1 MTRTFCVER
10 VLFCKLEKLRQMYAD
25 WKVRRK
31 TSRRI
36 LKIID
41 KQEKISKYLLR
52 EYLDPF
58 LLRAKPDLKQLSEKE
73 RVIWQYWDTGLE
85 RAPKIVKTSVKS
97 VRKHLPSGYK
107 HVLLTD
113 ENIYEYVQIPDWVK
127 EKRRNNPSFRTTFF
141 SDILRLFLLEKYGG
155 IWIDATIF
163 MSSEIP
169 AYILKSPFFCFYRGA
184 EPRDALVYESFN
196 PTYFSWRPEFKVRQ
210 CNSFLVADKSHPF
223 VSALKEMLLS
233 YWEREDE
240 IRHYFIFQLL
250 FEELI
255 KTPPYSGIKWDCEN
269 DLRIHRM
276 LFEVKK
282 SFNQEQW
289 DEICSSCYVHKLTYY
304 KDAGKDSFYSYI
316 EQLGS

>member
-1 MTRTFCVER
+1 MTRIICVER

-31 TSRRI
+31 LSRRI

-58 LLRAKPDLKQLSEKE
+58 FLRAKLDLKQLSEKE

-141 SDILRLFLLEKYGG
+141 FGYPSIIFVGK
-155 IWIDATIF
+155 IW
-163 MSSEIP
+163 
-169 AYILKSPFFCFYRGA
+169 
-184 EPRDALVYESFN
+184 RDL
-196 PTYFSWRPEFKVRQ
+196 
-210 CNSFLVADKSHPF
+210 D
-223 VSALKEMLLS
+223 
-233 YWEREDE
+233 
-240 IRHYFIFQLL
+240 
-250 FEELI
+250 
-255 KTPPYSGIKWDCEN
+255 
-269 DLRIHRM
+269 
-276 LFEVKK
+276 
-282 SFNQEQW
+282 
-289 DEICSSCYVHKLTYY
+289 
-304 KDAGKDSFYSYI
+304 
-316 EQLGS
+316 